1 MLIRIK
7 VKDIRETGR
16 AAQGV
21 RVIDLDEGDR
31 VVAVAKLAEPDD
43 GEDEPQAALPGR
55 RQPGA
60 APKVR
65 GPRSKSRKPDALPR
79 RGRGLAAIRP
89 SPSSRATARP

>member
-21 RVIDLDEGDR
+21 RLIDLDGGDR

-43 GEDEPQAALPGR
+43 TEEEPPGSLPPAAAPVVEGSKPKNA
-55 RQPGA
+55 QPGA
-60 APKVR
+60 PFLE
-65 GPRSKSRKPDALPR
+65 DEEEE
-79 RGRGLAAIRP
+79 
-89 SPSSRATARP
+89 